1 MHVFKDRRIY
11 ASQEVQSALVR
22 LGIWAFAAIY
32 VSAGALSERYS
43 VNISNSIWIFAIYL
57 LFSLSFLLSVL
68 LWPQRRERWYI
79 SLVVDISATS
89 ICIFMTG
96 EAVSPFYL
104 LYIWIVISYG
114 TRYGVQLMMAAAGLS
129 ILSYSLVLTLLGQW
143 YEYLF
148 DASFI
153 LLVLV
158 GLPIYQ
164 KTLMKQLYLSRSE
177 AERSNRQMGRFLS
190 NMTDDMRSPLADI
203 MTISNELRNTSL
215 SMKQLDRVD
224 DICASATLLDAVI
237 GDVLDFSKIEAQQLK
252 IDPAPFNVR
261 TLLLDVCLATSRLA
275 LQNQIELVCSV
286 SNGVPKIVVG
296 DDQRLRQVLTNIIKN
311 AITNFFCAELT
322 VSLDIDD
329 AELRLLFTIKGE
341 SMLVTDT
348 ISRSD
353 DDYTCDDEVTTAIA
367 TTGLDLGIGLAKKQ
381 VQLMGGEIGSDLT
394 EDGPLHW
401 LRWPII
407 ANDFDVEPVASYSR
421 VQGKKVFVF
430 EANRSS
436 REAIINCCKDAGMV
450 VESVGEVSALA
461 EAVSESREWQD
472 VDILIVAESQGCG
485 DVARIVDICLGI
497 LGQDLPLV
505 VLAYRHNCVNLDG
518 YRSAAMIRKPFIAEH
533 LLDAVEEVV
542 LANDYGSERA

>member
-57 LFSLSFLLSVL
+57 LFSLGVLLSVL

-114 TRYGVQLMMAAAGLS
+114 TRYGVKLMMTAAGLS

-148 DASFI
+148 EASFI

-203 MTISNELRNTSL
+203 MTISNELRNTGL

-237 GDVLDFSKIEAQQLK
+237 GDVLDFSKMEARQLK
-252 IDPAPFNVR
+252 IDPAPFDVR

-286 SNGVPKIVVG
+286 SKGVPRIVVG

-329 AELRLLFTIKGE
+329 SESRILLFAIKGE
-341 SMLVTDT
+341 SMLLSDT

-381 VQLMGGEIGSDLT
+381 VLLMGGEIGSDLT

-407 ANDFDVEPVASYSR
+407 ANDFDVEPVASYPR

-430 EANRSS
+430 EASRSS
-436 REAIINCCKDAGMV
+436 RETIINCCKDA
-450 VESVGEVSALA
+450 
-461 EAVSESREWQD
+461 
-472 VDILIVAESQGCG
+472 
-485 DVARIVDICLGI
+485 
-497 LGQDLPLV
+497 
-505 VLAYRHNCVNLDG
+505 
-518 YRSAAMIRKPFIAEH
+518 
-533 LLDAVEEVV
+533 
-542 LANDYGSERA
+542 

>member
-11 ASQEVQSALVR
+11 ASQEIQSALVR
-22 LGIWAFAAIY
+22 LGIWAFAVIY

-43 VNISNSIWIFAIYL
+43 VNISNSIWIFAVYL
-57 LFSLSFLLSVL
+57 LFSLGFLLSVL

-104 LYIWIVISYG
+104 LYIWILISYG
-114 TRYGVQLMMAAAGLS
+114 TRYGIQLMMAAAVLS
-129 ILSYSLVLTLLGQW
+129 ILAYSLVLTLLGQW

-148 DASFI
+148 EASFI

-164 KTLMKQLYLSRSE
+164 KSLMKQLYLSRSE

-190 NMTDDMRSPLADI
+190 NMTNDMRSPLAEI
-203 MTISNELRNTSL
+203 MTISSELRNSGL
-215 SMKQLDRVD
+215 SMKQLDRID

-237 GDVLDFSKIEAQQLK
+237 GDVLDFSKMEARQLK

-261 TLLLDVCLATSRLA
+261 ALLHDVCLATNLLA
-275 LQNQIELVCSV
+275 LQNKIELVCGISKD
-286 SNGVPKIVVG
+286 VPKIVVG
-296 DDQRLRQVLTNIIKN
+296 DDQRLRQVLTNVIKN

-329 AELRLLFTIKGE
+329 SHPRTLLFKIRGG
-341 SMLVTDT
+341 SMLVSDA
-348 ISRSD
+348 ISSAD
-353 DDYTCDDEVTTAIA
+353 DDIRDDDVPVAIA
-367 TTGLDLGIGLAKKQ
+367 ATSLDLGISLAKKQ
-381 VQLMGGEIGSDLT
+381 VLLMGGEIGSDLT
-394 EDGPLHW
+394 EDGPLFW

-407 ANDFDVEPVASYSR
+407 ASDFDVAPVATSSR
-421 VQGKKVFVF
+421 IQGKKVFIF
-430 EANRSS
+430 EANKSS
-436 REAIINCCKDAGMV
+436 REAITNCCRDAGMI
-450 VESVGEVSALA
+450 VESVGQVSALA

-497 LGQDLPLV
+497 LGKDLPLV
-505 VLAYRHNCVNLDG
+505 VIAYRHNCADLDG

-533 LLDAVEEVV
+533 LVDAMEEVV
-542 LANDYGSERA
+542 LANDYDGDRE